1 MGSHSLL
8 QGIFPTLGLNL
19 CLLYCRQIL
28 YHLSHQG
35 SPFRELK
42 YSSVQRAYV
51 AFGHLAT
58 PHHKVIYHKGF
69 QGPCS
74 VGVRCFQFMRN
85 EEGYPLEQ
93 TLGTIVYQT
102 VFQVPGSLSSVQSL
116 SRVRLFVTPWTAA
129 HQASLSITNSRSLLT
144 LMPIESVMPSNHL
157 ILCRPFSSCLQS
169 LVVDK
174 THKVPD
180 CMELPLKWGLINNKN
195 MHKWTRWFQMA

>member
-19 CLLYCRQIL
+19 YLLYCRQIV
-28 YHLSHQG
+28 YHLSPQG
-35 SPFRELK
+35 SRFRELK
-42 YSSVQRAYV
+42 YSSVQRASV
-51 AFGHLAT
+51 AFGHLPT

-129 HQASLSITNSRSLLT
+129 RQASLSITNSRSLLT
-144 LMPIESVMPSNHL
+144 LTPIGSVMPSNRL
-157 ILCRPFSSCLQS
+157 ILCHPL
-169 LVVDK
+169 LL
-174 THKVPD
+174 
-180 CMELPLKWGLINNKN
+180 LPSIFRGG
-195 MHKWTRWFQMA
+195 